1 MPAPPAPTML
11 SDITDTWLASVLGTW
26 SRIEVDDLGAGVG
39 LLGSVAR
46 VHRPGA
52 SLGPPSVIVKLP
64 STEPANRAI
73 VQAFGY
79 DVRES
84 GFYRE
89 LAQGTDTPAPRC
101 LAVVEGPEGPVL
113 VLEDL
118 AGHERPDQLRGADA
132 TQALRVAGL
141 AARIHAPFWEDAR
154 LTAAPWLPG
163 PDDPRIAGYGDL
175 FAHCW
180 ETAAAMVAASDEE
193 RLAARTA
200 IARFDGVVRRF
211 ARAPRTL
218 VHGDLRLDNVLLGAE
233 PHDDVAVDWQLA
245 ARGRGAYDLAFFAS
259 GSLEPELRRAVERDL
274 VGRWHRGLV
283 AAGVRGYT
291 AEDAW
296 LDYRLGL
303 VQNLPNP
310 VTAIVA
316 VRPGNERGRALL
328 EVNLRR
334 ALGAVRDHW
343 LDPEP
348 ALLAA
353 SA

>member
-1 MPAPPAPTML
+1 MPATPAPSKL
-11 SDITDTWLASVLGTW
+11 ADITDTWLASVLGTW
-26 SRIEVDDLGAGVG
+26 SRIEVEDLGAGVG

-46 VHRPGA
+46 VHRLGA
-52 SLGPPSVIVKLP
+52 SLGPSSVIVKLP
-64 STEPANRAI
+64 SVEPANRAI
-73 VQAFGY
+73 VRAFGY
-79 DVRES
+79 DVRET

-89 LAQGTDTPAPRC
+89 LAPGVDVPAPRC
-101 LAVVEGPEGPVL
+101 LAAVEGADGPVL

-132 TQALRVAGL
+132 AQALRVAGL
-141 AARIHAPFWEDAR
+141 AARIHAAYWEDTR
-154 LTAAPWLPG
+154 LTAAWLPG
-163 PDDPRIAGYGDL
+163 PDDPRIAGYGGL
-175 FAHCW
+175 FAQCW
-180 ETAAAMVAASDEE
+180 ETAAAVVAASHEE
-193 RLAARTA
+193 RQAAQAA
-200 IARFDGVVRRF
+200 ITRFDGVVRRF
-211 ARAPRTL
+211 AQAPRTL
-218 VHGDLRLDNVLLGAE
+218 VHGDLRLDNVLLGTGPEEDA
-233 PHDDVAVDWQLA
+233 AVDWQLA

-259 GSLEPELRRAVERDL
+259 GSLEPELRRDVERDL
-274 VGRWHRGLV
+274 VARWHAGLV
-283 AAGVRGYT
+283 AAGVRSYG

-316 VRPGNERGRALL
+316 VRPGNQRGRALL

-343 LDPEP
+343 LDPDP

-353 SA
+353 TP